1 MSGFHGDHIP
11 TKLTT
16 RKGIEPM
23 ATEISHELVELYT
36 KLRTTD
42 VSDALDSM
50 GIMDRQTMNAEM
62 RPLWEGCWFAGV
74 ARTVQLYPS
83 SRVLQP
89 VSYEEYDSSYGQ
101 WTDGSYAWS
110 SEVGQTPDQVWV
122 IDEGGI
128 SAGLLGSMNT
138 LEGMAK
144 GVRGY
149 VIDGVCRDSDEV
161 IMQRGPVCCTSRRPS
176 HVYGRTCKAETDVP
190 IVCAGVHVA
199 AGDVVVA
206 DGDGVVVVPQDIAAE
221 VARRAKL
228 ILDKDKVAPL
238 KLYQQMDWDPD
249 ESVTI

>member
-1 MSGFHGDHIP
+1 M
-11 TKLTT
+11 TKETDLD
-16 RKGIEPM
+16 IV
-23 ATEISHELVELYT
+23 ALFC

-50 GIMDRQTMNAEM
+50 GVMDRQTMAAEM
-62 RPLWEGCWFAGV
+62 RPLWEGCTFAGI

-83 SRVLQP
+83 TRVLTP
-89 VSYEEYDSSYGQ
+89 VSYEEYDAQYGN

-138 LEGMAK
+138 LEGMVK

-161 IMQRGPVCCTSRRPS
+161 IRQQGPVCCTLRRPS
-176 HVYGRTCKAETDVP
+176 HVYGRTRSAQVDVP
-190 IVCAGVHVA
+190 VVCAGVRVEP
-199 AGDVVVA
+199 GDVVVA
-206 DGDGVVVVPQDIAAE
+206 DGDGVVVVPQGIAAE
-221 VARRAKL
+221 VARRAKM
-228 ILDKDKVAPL
+228 ILDKDKVARAR
-238 KLYQQMDWDPD
+238 LYEQMGWEPD
-249 ESVTI
+249 ETVTI

>member
-1 MSGFHGDHIP
+1 
-11 TKLTT
+11 
-16 RKGIEPM
+16 M
-23 ATEISHELVELYT
+23 ATQISRELVELYA

-50 GIMDRQTMNAEM
+50 GIMDRQTMDADM
-62 RPLWEGCWFAGV
+62 RPLWEGCAFAGV

-83 SRVLQP
+83 TRVLNP
-89 VSYEEYDSSYGQ
+89 VSYEEYDAQYGG

-110 SEVGQTPDQVWV
+110 AEVGKTPGQVWV

-138 LEGMAK
+138 LEGMVK

-161 IMQRGPVCCTSRRPS
+161 IMQKGPVCCTLRRPS
-176 HVYGRTCKAETDVP
+176 HVYGRTRSAQVDVP
-190 IVCAGVHVA
+190 IVCAGVRVEP
-199 AGDVVVA
+199 GDVIIA
-206 DGDGVVVVPQDIAAE
+206 DGDGVVVVPQDIAEE

-228 ILDKDKVAPL
+228 ILDKDKVARR
-238 KLYQQMDWDPD
+238 KLYEQLGWEPD
-249 ESVTI
+249 ASVTID

>member
-1 MSGFHGDHIP
+1 
-11 TKLTT
+11 
-16 RKGIEPM
+16 M
-23 ATEISHELVELYT
+23 ATEISQELVELYA

-74 ARTVQLYPS
+74 ARTVQLHPS
-83 SRVLQP
+83 TRVLHP
-89 VSYEEYDSSYGQ
+89 VTYEEYDTSYGQ

-110 SEVGQTPDQVWV
+110 REVGQTPNQVWV

-138 LEGMAK
+138 LEGMVK

-161 IMQRGPVCCTSRRPS
+161 IMQKGPVCCTLRRHS
-176 HVYGRTCKAETDVP
+176 HVYGRTRSAQVDVP
-190 IVCAGVHVA
+190 IVCAGVRVEP
-199 AGDVVVA
+199 GDVIVA

-228 ILDKDKVAPL
+228 VLDKDKVARR
-238 KLYQQMDWDPD
+238 KLYERLGWEPD
-249 ESVTI
+249 ESVTIE

>member
-1 MSGFHGDHIP
+1 
-11 TKLTT
+11 
-16 RKGIEPM
+16 M
-23 ATEISHELVELYT
+23 AGQIGSKLVELYA

-50 GIMDRQTMNAEM
+50 GMMDRQTMGAEM
-62 RPLWEGCWFAGV
+62 RPLWEGCRFAGL

-83 SRVLQP
+83 SRVLTP
-89 VSYEEYDSSYGQ
+89 VSYEEYDAQYGG

-110 SEVGQTPDQVWV
+110 SEVGKTPDQVWV

-138 LEGMAK
+138 LEGMVK

-161 IMQRGPVCCTSRRPS
+161 IMQKGPVCCTLRRPS
-176 HVYGRTCKAETDVP
+176 HVYGRTCNAETDVP
-190 IVCAGVHVA
+190 IVCAGVRVDP
-199 AGDVVVA
+199 GDVVIA
-206 DGDGVVVVPQDIAAE
+206 DGDGVVVVPRAIAAE

-228 ILDKDKVAPL
+228 ILDKDKVARAR
-238 KLYQQMDWDPD
+238 LYERMGWDPD
-249 ESVTI
+249 DSVTI

>member
-1 MSGFHGDHIP
+1 
-11 TKLTT
+11 
-16 RKGIEPM
+16 M
-23 ATEISHELVELYT
+23 ATQISHELVELYA

-42 VSDALDSM
+42 ISDALDSM
-50 GIMDRQTMNAEM
+50 GIMDRQTMNADM

-83 SRVLQP
+83 TRVLNP
-89 VSYEEYDSSYGQ
+89 VSYEEYDAQYGQ

-110 SEVGQTPDQVWV
+110 SEVGKTPDQVWV

-138 LEGMAK
+138 LEGMVK

-161 IMQRGPVCCTSRRPS
+161 IMQKGPVCCTLRRPS
-176 HVYGRTCKAETDVP
+176 HVYGRTRSAQVDVP
-190 IVCAGVHVA
+190 VVCAGVRVET
-199 AGDVVVA
+199 GDVIVA
-206 DGDGVVVVPQDIAAE
+206 DGDGVVVVPQDIAEE

-228 ILDKDKVAPL
+228 ILDKDKVARS
-238 KLYQQMDWDPD
+238 KLYERLGWAPD
-249 ESVTI
+249 ASVTIE